1 MPFKIKMKR
10 VCNMRYGKEKMILK
24 RMSHLEFYEKIKKK
38 RTLQRAVTF
47 SLLMVSHKVDKN
59 NGCSSSSRKKHQLAS
74 NAIQNDRT

>member
-38 RTLQRAVTF
+38 TNSTESSYIF
-47 SLLMVSHKVDKN
+47 SSD
-59 NGCSSSSRKKHQLAS
+59 GQSQGR
-74 NAIQNDRT
+74 